1 MKKLIFLVFLVAV
14 GYFAYQYFLI
24 PWLDDFA
31 PAESTTGENLPPIPD
46 ACRLKGK
53 IVEDGIYDRK
63 IGKIS
68 DVLLEQYTLRFQ
80 NCLTNAGFSNADID
94 GTYEKMKERAEN
106 RPEAANK

>member
-1 MKKLIFLVFLVAV
+1 MKKLVFLAVLVAG

-46 ACRLKGK
+46 VCRVKGK
-53 IVEDGIYDRK
+53 MVEDGIYDRK

-68 DVLLEQYTLRFQ
+68 DALLDQYTIRFKT
-80 NCLTNAGFSNADID
+80 CLTNAGFSATDID
-94 GTYEKMKERAEN
+94 GTYARIRERAEH
-106 RPEAANK
+106 RAEATTQ